1 MVDTSA
7 LLALAI
13 KGDRHHPRAVEFLKK
28 QRADSFITSTFI
40 LDETA
45 TRLRALASARTA
57 VDFVRAVLHSQRY
70 TVVEVD
76 SAILEQSL
84 DRMVQW
90 ADQRLSLTDCSS
102 FVVMDRLG
110 VRNAFTFDS
119 DFLRCGYQIYPS

>member
-40 LDETA
+40 LDESA

-57 VDFVRAVLHSQRY
+57 VDFVRAVLHR
-70 TVVEVD
+70 
-76 SAILEQSL
+76 

-90 ADQRLSLTDCSS
+90 ADRRLSLTDCSS